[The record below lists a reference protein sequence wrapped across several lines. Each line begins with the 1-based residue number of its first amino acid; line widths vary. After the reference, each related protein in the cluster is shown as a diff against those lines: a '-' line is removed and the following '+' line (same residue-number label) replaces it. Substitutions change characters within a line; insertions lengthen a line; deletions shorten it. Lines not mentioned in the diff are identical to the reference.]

1 MTFFVCAFKLADFL
15 ADYYALYKAVFV
27 YLGLDTDIFLTDYQ
41 QTLNLT
47 IFTTGTS
54 LTYDLKPRES
64 RCFESNRSMD

>member
-1 MTFFVCAFKLADFL
+1 MIVPGSRLTRNSKVALSMTFFVCAFKLADFL

-54 LTYDLKPRES
+54 
-64 RCFESNRSMD
+64 

>member
-1 MTFFVCAFKLADFL
+1 MNFFVCAFKLADFL

-27 YLGLDTDIFLTDYQ
+27 YLGLSTDILLTDYQ

-54 LTYDLKPRES
+54 
-64 RCFESNRSMD
+64 